1 MPGPGVVER
10 AAIASLTAM
19 AALTACGDGSS
30 GSSTTE
36 VLSVEVTTTIAGFT
50 PGGSQAMPIVPGAA
64 ATTPEDAL
72 AAVSAAIEAT
82 DTSVISTGP
91 CGTFAMA
98 VTTAEVF
105 FMSWDG
111 KKWNDQSALLQGGRG
126 FEPRRVI
133 SRDYTGDDV
142 IEFLVVYVDAELD
155 PAIENGLSYG
165 AVFGYP
171 LARDLRCQWTWLD
184 IDNGREVV
192 TTFDGPDVP
201 LGKSYVNG
209 YGWRGDY
216 RAFGKIEYDPDL
228 ERFVFTRV
236 KLGS

>member
-1 MPGPGVVER
+1 MVSL
-10 AAIASLTAM
+10 AAVF
-19 AALTACGDGSS
+19 ALAACGEGSS

-36 VLSVEVTTTIAGFT
+36 VLSVQVTTTIAGFT

-64 ATTPEDAL
+64 AATPEDAL
-72 AAVSAAIEAT
+72 AAVSAAIDAV
-82 DTSVISTGP
+82 DTSVISEGP

-98 VTTAEVF
+98 VSTDEVF

-142 IEFLVVYVDAELD
+142 VEFLVSYVDAED
-155 PAIENGLSYG
+155 EGGLGHG

-171 LARDLRCQWTWLD
+171 SARDRRCQWTWLD

-192 TTFDGPDVP
+192 TTFDAPDVP
-201 LGKSYVNG
+201 LGKSFVYG

-216 RAFGKIEYDPDL
+216 RAFGKIEYDTDL

-236 KLGS
+236 KLGG